1 VEPLMGRLVLP
12 WFGGSAAVWTV
23 VVLFFQV
30 TLVLGYLYAHL
41 LVRYVP
47 PRRQMLVHV
56 PVLLATLLVLP
67 ILPDASW
74 KPTGN
79 HDPTLR
85 ILGLLIVTIGPPFFA
100 LSTTGPLLQAWYARG
115 PGQPY
120 RFYALSNTGSLL
132 GLLSYPLLVEPR
144 VGVHSQAYA
153 WSVAYGVFVALGI
166 VIAVGASRAAPASV
180 AAETT
185 PEATKARAGW
195 SARVLW
201 LALAAI
207 PSLLFLSVTNQLTQ
221 NVAPIP
227 LLWVLPLAIYLLSL
241 IICFEGAR
249 WYRRW
254 LFVPLLPI
262 ALGVMAYN
270 LFPVETE
277 IGIVA
282 QIVIFSLAL
291 FVCCMVCHG
300 ELARRKPPTSQLT
313 SFYLIVAAGGALGG
327 VFVAVVAPQLF
338 AGYFE
343 LPLGLVLCAVVV
355 SAALASVWL
364 RRFPGGVGMWAGR
377 AVTVIAA
384 ILTVV
389 LGVYALEKE
398 LKHEENTR
406 LMVRNFYGALRVTE
420 VGSGVSTAEGG
431 VGLAHRALYS
441 GTISH
446 GEQFLAPT
454 LAPRPTAYY
463 GPHSGIGI
471 LLGSAGDSPPARIG
485 VIGLGTGT
493 LATYGRPGDFY
504 EFYEINPLDIKIAQT
519 QFTFLRDSKAHVAIV
534 PGDARLSLERQP
546 DQHFNVLAV
555 DAFTGDSIPVHLLT
569 VQAFSLYFRNL
580 TRHGILAIHITNR
593 YLNLAPVVARAA
605 SALGKRAVL
614 IESPGE
620 PESLIDQAQ
629 WVLVPNNNQVAL
641 TLARVARDP
650 FLGDRGGLLSGEGTR
665 LWTDDYSDVLG
676 ALR

>member
-1 VEPLMGRLVLP
+1 MGRLVLP
-12 WFGGSAAVWTV
+12 WFGGSASVWTV

-47 PRRQMLVHV
+47 PRRQWLVHV
-56 PVLLATLLVLP
+56 PVLLLTLLVLP
-67 ILPDASW
+67 ILPAASW

-115 PGQPY
+115 PGRPY
-120 RFYALSNTGSLL
+120 RFYALSNLASLL

-144 VGVHSQAYA
+144 VGTHSQAYA

-166 VIAVGASRAAPASV
+166 VIAVTASRAAPATV
-180 AAETT
+180 PAQTA
-185 PEATKARAGW
+185 PRATERRAGW
-195 SARVLW
+195 SAHLLW

-241 IICFEGAR
+241 IICFEGPR

-270 LFPVETE
+270 LFPEETN

-282 QIVIFSLAL
+282 QIVVFSLAL

-300 ELARRKPPTSQLT
+300 ELARRKPPTNQLT
-313 SFYLIVAAGGALGG
+313 SFYLMVAAGGALGG
-327 VFVAVVAPQLF
+327 VFVAVIAPQLF
-338 AGYFE
+338 VGYFE
-343 LPLGLVLCAVVV
+343 LPLGLVLCALVVL
-355 SAALASVWL
+355 AALASVWL
-364 RRFPGGVGMWAGR
+364 RRFPGGVWAGR
-377 AVTVIAA
+377 AVTVLAA
-384 ILTVV
+384 ILTVA

-398 LKHEENTR
+398 LTHDENTL
-406 LMVRNFYGALRVTE
+406 LMGRNFYSALSVTE
-420 VGSGVSTAEGG
+420 VTPRVSVVEGKTRFRLG
-431 VGLAHRALYS
+431 YRTLFS
-441 GTISH
+441 GTTRH
-446 GEQFLAPT
+446 GEQFTAQRLAR
-454 LAPRPTAYY
+454 RPTSYY
-463 GPHSGIGI
+463 SLDSGIG
-471 LLGSAGDSPPARIG
+471 LVLRAADEGTGPVRVG
-485 VIGLGTGT
+485 VVGLGAGT
-493 LATYGRPGDFY
+493 LATYGRPADSY
-504 EFYEINPLDIKIAQT
+504 QFYEINPLDITIAKT
-519 QFTFLRDSKAHVAIV
+519 QFTFLRESMAHVTIV
-534 PGDARLSLERQP
+534 PGDARLSLEREP

-555 DAFTGDSIPVHLLT
+555 DAFTGDSIPIHLLT
-569 VQAFSLYFRNL
+569 VQAFRLYLRNL
-580 TRHGILAIHITNR
+580 TPDGVLAMHVSNQ

-605 SALGKRAVL
+605 SAVGRSAVL
-614 IESPGE
+614 IETPPGGPGE
-620 PESLIDQAQ
+620 LIRSAK
-629 WVLVPNNNQVAL
+629 WVLVVRDRQVAAKIAQ
-641 TLARVARDP
+641 LASKVMPVTRAEV
-650 FLGDRGGLLSGEGTR
+650 LNGHNGTR

-676 ALR
+676 ALK